1 VKTIARS
8 LAIAVPLLYS
18 QAFAGAPMPVKGTV
32 CYSKS
37 LRPAEN
43 NRIACAGIGEFPSV
57 EAIYAAGFRVVSSGV
72 IQEAGGST
80 IFLIIEERK

>member
-1 VKTIARS
+1 MKKVVRI
-8 LAIAVPLLYS
+8 LALAALPLYTP
-18 QAFAGAPMPVKGTV
+18 AIAGAPLPIKGTV

-43 NRIACAGIGEFPSV
+43 HRIACADLGEFPSV